1 MLNSAIN
8 KNTATQI
15 RKSPKSGKRKSLE
28 RVAKELAEGGYMT
41 AKGNIFSA
49 SQVGRLL
56 AS

>member
-15 RKSPKSGKRKSLE
+15 RKSPKSGKRKSLQ
-28 RVAKELAEGGYMT
+28 RVAKELAEGGYTT
-41 AKGNIFSA
+41 AKGNLFSA
-49 SQVGRLL
+49 SQVARLV